1 MDELLLR
8 PSLLSTHNSFLV
20 QRLRR
25 KAVLA
30 SKICELNLEVPVK
43 IFFFWLVGFS
53 PSLVEIAWLQ
63 TPLLQFFRKKFLT
76 FTIPN
81 RLTKMLL
88 CVLLDLNVALI
99 LQGG

>member
-20 QRLRR
+20 QRLGR

-30 SKICELNLEVPVK
+30 SKICELNLEVSVK
-43 IFFFWLVGFS
+43 IFFWLVGFS

-63 TPLLQFFRKKFLT
+63 APLPQFFRKKFLT
-76 FTIPN
+76 FIISN